1 MKGMLSKRQ
10 ILKTML
16 GVCLLLLLATT
27 AYAAEPAALQ
37 VQSTSFV
44 PGQESRYTIK
54 FVPTEQLTLSVGT
67 QVYVDF
73 PSAFDV
79 IQNDID
85 SADPGCTLASIQY
98 KNSTKD
104 KFYSILQ
111 GDTTVDRDGSSTRFT
126 LTVGKSGTVNSGV
139 YGYLVIP
146 GVVNAAAAGDYSV
159 AMGVYDAEANAVL
172 YQGSAVISLGEP
184 PQASPAG
191 LKLSATG
198 SSTIEASWQPVE
210 GDSRY
215 QLYYSS
221 EQEGYYIQACDYGH
235 EPAPGEEW
243 LLTETNCSYSGIGN
257 GGLEAGKTYY
267 FKVRAGNEYGF
278 GEFSDVVAVTTPVI
292 NLKEKS
298 YGAKAKLLKDEIIAK
313 FDTAV
318 NIVDPDK
325 ICVYDKST
333 GEPVTDKTVE
343 VNNKKLTITAQLAAG
358 TDYQVVFYEG
368 ALAEAANPDVTNN
381 LIGWDFTAGGK

>member
-1 MKGMLSKRQ
+1 MLSKRQ
-10 ILKTML
+10 IFKTLL

-27 AYAAEPAALQ
+27 AYAAEPAALE

-44 PGQESRYTIK
+44 PSQESRYTIN
-54 FVPTEQLTLSVGT
+54 FVPTEQLALSVGT

-73 PSAFDV
+73 PSAFNVVKDTTF
-79 IQNDID
+79 D
-85 SADPGCTLASIQY
+85 SPDPGCTLASIQY
-98 KNSTKD
+98 KTSTKD
-104 KFYSILQ
+104 KFYSVLQ
-111 GDTTVDRDGSSTRFT
+111 GDTRVDHDGSLTRFT
-126 LTVGKSGTVNSGV
+126 LTIGKDGTVNSGV
-139 YGYLVIP
+139 NAYLVIP
-146 GVVNAAAAGDYSV
+146 GVVNADAVGKYSV
-159 AMGVYDAEANAVL
+159 TMGVYDAEADAVV
-172 YQGSAVISLGEP
+172 YQGSAVITLGAP

-191 LKLSATG
+191 LNLSATG

-210 GDSRY
+210 GASRY

-221 EQEGYYIQACDYGH
+221 ERDGYYIQACDYGH

-243 LLTETNCSYSGIGN
+243 LLTDTNCSYSGIGN

-267 FKVRAGNEYGF
+267 FKVRAGNEQYGF

-298 YGAKAKLLKDEIIAK
+298 YGAKAKLLKGEIIAK
-313 FDTAV
+313 FDTEV
-318 NIVDPDK
+318 TIVDPDK

-333 GEPVTDKTVE
+333 SEPVTDKTME

-358 TDYQVVFYEG
+358 TD
-368 ALAEAANPDVTNN
+368 
-381 LIGWDFTAGGK
+381 